1 MKKGLIIL
9 AIVLAVLAVGGHF
22 VYKYRENIKGW
33 FTKTP
38 AQIEQVVEADSFE

>member
-1 MKKGLIIL
+1 MKKFLIVL

-33 FTKTP
+33 FVKSP
-38 AQIEQVVEADSFE
+38 AQIEHVIEADTFE